1 MSMTKETLNKS
12 FDKLR
17 TNGKRLIS
25 FVVSPSM
32 LLRTGLSNHMANQLV
47 QRFPKPVFKQCG
59 LSMIELMVFIVV
71 VGVAVTGVL
80 SVYSSTSRTSVDP
93 MVRKQAQAVAESLL
107 EEVLSKPYTYCDPDD
122 ARADTAT
129 SATIG
134 PTGCATTTEAGIGR
148 EVAQGESRYSNTTP
162 FDNVNDYDGF
172 FMDSSTAGIRDLSD
186 NAIQGLGAYS
196 ALIGV
201 RNSAAAFNG
210 VPANETLIVTVT
222 VTGPG
227 NHSIS
232 LSGYR
237 TRYAPTL

>member
-1 MSMTKETLNKS
+1 MSMT
-12 FDKLR
+12 
-17 TNGKRLIS
+17 
-25 FVVSPSM
+25 
-32 LLRTGLSNHMANQLV
+32 
-47 QRFPKPVFKQCG
+47 KPVFKQRG

-93 MVRKQAQAVAESLL
+93 MVRKQALAVAESLL

-122 ARADTAT
+122 AQADTAT

-134 PTGCATTTEAGIGR
+134 PAGCATTTEAALGP
-148 EVAQGESRYSNTTP
+148 EAGETRYSNTTP
-162 FDNVNDYDGF
+162 FDNVNDYNNF
-172 FMDSSTAGIRDLSD
+172 NMLAGINDLT
-186 NAIQGLGAYS
+186 NTAVPGLGAYTAS
-196 ALIGV
+196 V
-201 RNSAAAFNG
+201 QVQAAGAFNG
-210 VPANETLIVTVT
+210 IPAGETLRVTVT

>member
-1 MSMTKETLNKS
+1 MCWWNAKPGMSMIN
-12 FDKLR
+12 R
-17 TNGKRLIS
+17 
-25 FVVSPSM
+25 M
-32 LLRTGLSNHMANQLV
+32 LE
-47 QRFPKPVFKQCG
+47 QRG
-59 LSMIELMVFIVV
+59 LSMIELMVFIVI
-71 VGVAVTGVL
+71 VGIAVTGVL
-80 SVYSSTSRTSVDP
+80 SVYSSVTRTSVDP
-93 MVRKQAQAVAESLL
+93 MVRKQALAVAESLL

-122 ARADTAT
+122 AQADTAT

-134 PTGCATTTEAGIGR
+134 PTGCATTTEAGIGA
-148 EVAQGESRYSNTTP
+148 EAGEDRYSNTTP

-222 VTGPG
+222 VTGPD
-227 NHSIS
+227 NRPII
-232 LSGYR
+232 LTGYR

>member
-1 MSMTKETLNKS
+1 MSMT
-12 FDKLR
+12 
-17 TNGKRLIS
+17 
-25 FVVSPSM
+25 
-32 LLRTGLSNHMANQLV
+32 
-47 QRFPKPVFKQCG
+47 KPVFKQHG

-122 ARADTAT
+122 AQADTAT

-134 PTGCATTTEAGIGR
+134 PTGCATTTEANL
-148 EVAQGESRYSNTTP
+148 VAEAGESRYSNTTP
-162 FDNVNDYDGF
+162 FDNVNDYNNFNMPAGPGLGI
-172 FMDSSTAGIRDLSD
+172 MDLT
-186 NAIQGLGAYS
+186 NAAVPGLGAYS
-196 ALIGV
+196 ALVQVQPAG
-201 RNSAAAFNG
+201 AFNG
-210 VPANETLIVTVT
+210 IPAGETLRVTVT

>member
-1 MSMTKETLNKS
+1 
-12 FDKLR
+12 
-17 TNGKRLIS
+17 
-25 FVVSPSM
+25 
-32 LLRTGLSNHMANQLV
+32 
-47 QRFPKPVFKQCG
+47 
-59 LSMIELMVFIVV
+59 MIELMVFIVV

-93 MVRKQAQAVAESLL
+93 MVRKQALAVAESLL

-122 ARADTAT
+122 AQADTAT

-134 PTGCATTTEAGIGR
+134 PAGCATTTEAALGP
-148 EVAQGESRYSNTTP
+148 EAGETRYSNTTP
-162 FDNVNDYDGF
+162 FDNVNDYNNF
-172 FMDSSTAGIRDLSD
+172 NMLAGINDLT
-186 NAIQGLGAYS
+186 NTAVPGLGAYTAS
-196 ALIGV
+196 V
-201 RNSAAAFNG
+201 QVQAAGAFNG
-210 VPANETLIVTVT
+210 IPAGETLRVTVT